1 MSQGMEKDN
10 KVNQMAAD
18 TCFISENAVPPPT
31 VPRSPGTPLGP
42 IAVSARSGRASRV
55 SGSTDMSQDVQTHE
69 LRRKIAE
76 LEVARS
82 EQTVEE
88 MQLRAQI
95 AEMEQVIQE
104 LQAQTSSRAS
114 AVQDEYKVRQNIWTD
129 ARIRKVRWANECGCR
144 CKI

>member
-1 MSQGMEKDN
+1 MTDVDSVGKCISQGMENDN
-10 KVNQMAAD
+10 KANQIAAD
-18 TCFISENAVPPPT
+18 TRFISQNASPPPT

-55 SGSTDMSQDVQTHE
+55 SGSTDMSQLEDVQTHE
-69 LRRKIAE
+69 LRRQIAE

-95 AEMEQVIQE
+95 VEMQQVIQD
-104 LQAQTSSRAS
+104 LQAQASSRAS
-114 AVQDEYKVRQNIWTD
+114 AVQDEYKVR
-129 ARIRKVRWANECGCR
+129 
-144 CKI
+144 

>member
-1 MSQGMEKDN
+1 MNQDMENDN
-10 KVNQMAAD
+10 KAYQMATD
-18 TCFISENAVPPPT
+18 TRFISENAAPPPT

-42 IAVSARSGRASRV
+42 IAVSASSGRSSRV
-55 SGSTDMSQDVQTHE
+55 SGSMMGQDVEAHE
-69 LRRKIAE
+69 LRRQIAE